1 MTENI
6 APEQHDFRVLQN
18 SSKACVKK
26 KNKIY
31 LAAAL
36 VLESFCGSNPVMV
49 SG

>member
-26 KNKIY
+26 KTKY
-31 LAAAL
+31 TWRQPW
-36 VLESFCGSNPVMV
+36 S
-49 SG
+49 